1 MMIQKIYTT
10 QIYRL
15 AGTKGVLG
23 MLNSAIKQEQRKL

>member
-1 MMIQKIYTT
+1 MHPPLINDMIQKIYNT

-23 MLNSAIKQEQRKL
+23 S